1 VVNWFFFAKKQ
12 NPKNIHKSQKNTLF
26 LPKKGLKLW
35 KHIAILTL
43 ILFLALPNN
52 KLFAQERCK
61 KVPILQ
67 TFTDSLTIVPNSFR
81 FQTVDTTLKIVFDF
95 NKNQVSWQSKQVYT
109 SNDSIVVCYQVLPIR
124 LQEPIRKRESIDTL
138 NFFITPL
145 QTIFEQNQK
154 REEIISTDS
163 IQKTGAI
170 YRGLAVGN
178 QQGAIVNSALNL
190 QLEGK
195 LNPEIGIRALLTD
208 QQVPFQP
215 EGNTQQVQQL
225 DRVLIELYS
234 KTSTLQA
241 GDIVMQNKTSE
252 FLRFYK
258 NVQGVQ
264 LSTQQGY
271 KDSSR
276 SVSAF
281 GVALAK
287 GRFASTAITSIE
299 GVQGPYRLR
308 GANNERF
315 IVIIA
320 NTEKVYVDNK
330 PLRRGFDADY
340 IIDYNLAEITF
351 NPNVLITQY
360 TRIRVDYE
368 YTERN
373 YSRTNMHAS
382 HFQEYKNLT
391 LFGQFYSETDNP
403 RNPLA
408 INLSDEQK
416 LQLSQIGDNLSA
428 AFVQTADSVGFT
440 AEAILYERKDT
451 LTANGLFEDVF
462 VFSRNP
468 QRAFWQVVFTEVGE
482 GKGNYRLRQ
491 TLQNGRIFEWVEPI
505 GGIRQGNFEPISLVP
520 LPQKRQMATLGL
532 LYKPTNFEQIALET
546 AFSQRDLNRF
556 SKIDNED
563 NKGFA
568 LKATLR
574 QKDRWHWGKYQWQNT
589 ASYEFNNPTFQPID
603 RFRSVEFNRDWNLNL
618 DTLSKIPAATE
629 HIFHLHS
636 ELRKDAQNFFATTHT
651 YRHRVGSSEGWQNGL
666 AFSQKT
672 KKWSVK
678 SDVFLLNA
686 VQENNQK
693 SDWQRFTGEIA
704 YKTKHLTKGYAYLLD
719 KNTLRQRANDSI
731 TFSAMNFDEHK
742 IFLKTNDS
750 SQTRFGAEYSY
761 RTDNQP
767 IDGNLEKRTLAQ
779 TIQTTLQTKASA
791 KQNLRIL
798 ATYRNIENFLFG
810 QRNEENL
817 MGRVEWQRQFWQKN
831 IRSELVW
838 QNTSARE
845 LQREFSFI
853 QVPTGQGTHTWRDDN
868 GNGIAELNEFYL
880 ALNPDERQFAK
891 IFTPTDRYIRAFS
904 TDLNYRLN
912 LQAPTDWARGNWL
925 KKSLSYFS
933 LIGSALIRR
942 KTTEDDF
949 FRRIFPFSRLDNEQ
963 ILSAQE
969 NLRATLFFNRGNPD
983 LGADLNFVRGGQK
996 QLLVSGFESR
1006 KNQEWGFSFRKN
1018 LSKKWTSNSQF
1029 RYNSLQNESDFLL
1042 NRNFQIQT
1050 WGIQLQ
1056 VTYQPSPNLRVSVA
1070 NLQSQKKNLQGV
1082 ENLYQQEWSS
1092 EVRWS
1097 KPSLFVISAQIR
1109 WVDLRLEGE
1118 TASPVAYEMLEAL
1131 QVGKN
1136 WVWTATYQQRLGNG
1150 LQLNFTYNGRKMSL
1164 TPNIIHFGQVQAG
1177 VLF

>member
-1 VVNWFFFAKKQ
+1 M
-12 NPKNIHKSQKNTLF
+12 
-26 LPKKGLKLW
+26 KLW
-35 KHIAILTL
+35 KHIGKLTFILS
-43 ILFLALPNN
+43 LALPNSI
-52 KLFAQERCK
+52 LFAQERCQ
-61 KVPILQ
+61 KVAILQ
-67 TFTDSLTIVPNSFR
+67 TFTDSLSIVPNSFR
-81 FQTVDTTLKIVFDF
+81 FQSTDTTLKIVFDF
-95 NKNQVSWQSKQVYT
+95 NKNQISWQSKLVYT
-109 SNDSIVVCYQVLPIR
+109 EKDSILLCYQVLPFS
-124 LQEPIRKRESIDTL
+124 LQKSFKQRESIDTL

-145 QTIFEQNQK
+145 ITVFQQTTAK

-170 YRGLAVGN
+170 YRGIALGS

-195 LNPEIGIRALLTD
+195 LSPEIGIRALLTD

-241 GDIVMQNKTSE
+241 GDIVMQNKNSE

-264 LSTQQGY
+264 ISTKQNY

-276 SVSAF
+276 SVSSF
-281 GVALAK
+281 GLALAK
-287 GRFASTAITSIE
+287 GRFATTAITPIE

-315 IVIIA
+315 VVIIA

-340 IIDYNLAEITF
+340 VIDYNLAEITF

-373 YSRTNMHAS
+373 YSRTNLHAS
-382 HFQEYKNLT
+382 HFQEYKKIT

-408 INLSDEQK
+408 ISLSDEQK
-416 LQLSQIGDNLSA
+416 LQLSQIGDNLNA
-428 AFVQTADSVGFT
+428 AFVPTADSVGFN

-451 LTANGLFEDVF
+451 ITANGLFENIF

-468 QRAFWQVVFTEVGE
+468 QRAVWQVVFTEVGE
-482 GKGNYRLRQ
+482 GRGNYRLRQ
-491 TLQNGRIFEWVEPI
+491 SLQNGRIFEWVEPI
-505 GGIRQGNFEPISLVP
+505 AGVSQGNFEPISLVP
-520 LPQKRQMATLGL
+520 LPQKRQMATLGAI
-532 LYKPTNFEQIALET
+532 YRPTEFEQIAVET

-556 SKIDNED
+556 STIDNQD
-563 NKGFA
+563 NNGFA
-568 LKATLR
+568 IKTTFH
-574 QKDRWHWGKYQWQNT
+574 QKNRWNLGNYKWQNSL
-589 ASYEFNNPTFQPID
+589 SYEFNNPTFQPID
-603 RFRSVEFNRDWNLNL
+603 RFRGVEFNRDWNLNL
-618 DTLSKIPAATE
+618 DTLNKIPAATE
-629 HIFHLHS
+629 HIFQLRS
-636 ELRKDAQNFFATTHT
+636 EMRKDALNFFATTHT
-651 YRHRVGSSEGWQNGL
+651 YRHRLNTSEGWQN
-666 AFSQKT
+666 AFTLSQQN
-672 KKWSVK
+672 KKWSLK
-678 SDVFLLNA
+678 TDVFLLNA
-686 VQENNQK
+686 VQNNNQK
-693 SDWQRFTGEIA
+693 SDWQRFMGEIA
-704 YKTKHLTKGYAYLLD
+704 YKTKMLTQGYAYHLD
-719 KNTLRQRANDSI
+719 KNTLRQRENDSI

-742 IFLKTNDS
+742 IFIKTNDS

-767 IDGNLEKRTLAQ
+767 IAGKLEKRTLAQ
-779 TIQTTLQTKASA
+779 TIQTSLQTKATA
-791 KQNLRIL
+791 KQNLRFL
-798 ATYRNIENFLFG
+798 ATYRNIENYLFG

-853 QVPTGQGTHTWRDDN
+853 QVPVGQGTHTWRDDN

-904 TDLNYRLN
+904 TDLNYRFN
-912 LQAPTDWARGNWL
+912 LQTPTDWA
-925 KKSLSYFS
+925 KSNFFKRTLSHFS
-933 LIGSALIRR
+933 LIASALIRR
-942 KTTEDDF
+942 KTTENDF
-949 FRRIFPFSRLDNEQ
+949 FRRVFPFSTLANEQ

-969 NLRATLFFNRGNPD
+969 NLRSTLFFNRGNPD
-983 LGADLNFVRGGQK
+983 LGADLSFLRANQK

-1006 KNQEWGFSFRKN
+1006 KNQELGFTFRKN
-1018 LSKKWTSNSQF
+1018 LNKKWTTLSQVK
-1029 RYNSLQNESDFLL
+1029 YNSLQNESDFLV
-1042 NRNFQIQT
+1042 NRNFWIET
-1050 WGIQLQ
+1050 WGFQPQI
-1056 VTYQPSPNLRVSVA
+1056 TYQPSPNLRVSVA
-1070 NLQSQKKNLQGV
+1070 NLQSQKNNLKGS

-1109 WVDLRLEGE
+1109 LVDLRFNDE

-1150 LQLNFTYNGRKMSL
+1150 LQINFTYNGRKMPLS
-1164 TPNIIHFGQVQAG
+1164 PNVIHFGQVQAG